1 MTHPGL
7 IQFNRQDLRLIRK
20 QIIQAIEAIDRQVD
34 HLDTLTSSK
43 FKAEIPLD
51 PAWSTHAT
59 ATYDEMVDKYVNYV
73 GASMQTLVETKLAL
87 LGLGQEIQK
96 FYLKT
101 MINDQSVL
109 QNTIGEATSAVRWVQ
124 DRIL

>member
-1 MTHPGL
+1 MTHPEL

-20 QIIQAIEAIDRQVD
+20 QIIQAVEAIDQQVD
-34 HLDTLTSSK
+34 HLDTLTSK
-43 FKAEIPLD
+43 FEAEIPLD

-59 ATYDEMVDKYVNYV
+59 AAYDEMVNNYINYV
-73 GASMQTLVETKLAL
+73 GAGMQALVETKLSL

-109 QNTIGEATSAVRWVQ
+109 QNTAGEATSAVRWVR